1 MQGAIAPLLT
11 DIHYTRGE
19 LSLSVPTGP
28 PQAPIE
34 VYEPSIAPTG
44 GGRSSLGGEAEHG
57 RLSRLVHL
65 VSLLV
70 NILLF
75 GSKLWVY
82 IQSQSMVVLAALID
96 STVDLLAQGILLL
109 TNRLATVREPSET
122 VLYPAGRSRAE
133 PVGVIACALLM
144 AMASAQVIRDS
155 SLVLWEWHATGAV
168 RYVEIDMVDEALLG
182 MTTFLKFLLYV
193 WCQLMSKK
201 TNNVTVEAVAQ
212 DHLNDVLSNSAALVA
227 AAATQI
233 TSALWLAD
241 PGGAILISI
250 YIIYSWARTGM
261 EQMDL
266 VIGRA
271 ADPDF
276 LELVREMAETH
287 DPNATLD
294 QIRAYHF
301 GPRFLVEVEIVMA
314 HDTPLR
320 ESHDVGIVLQH
331 KIERLEQVE
340 RCFVHVD
347 YQERDV
353 DDHDPLTPLVYKT
366 QEAARLPPREKS
378 PRLASSGGGGFSQTS
393 THAEASAMA
402 AAPPATELPPAV
414 AAAAPWTPDAAQCT
428 IA

>member
-1 MQGAIAPLLT
+1 MFDVSRCLLF
-11 DIHYTRGE
+11 R
-19 LSLSVPTGP
+19 L
-28 PQAPIE
+28 Q
-34 VYEPSIAPTG
+34 VYEPSLAPTG
-44 GGRSSLGGEAEHG
+44 GRSTGLETGEAGE
-57 RLSRLVHL
+57 LSRRAHL
-65 VSLLV
+65 VSLIV

-82 IQSQSMVVLAALID
+82 LQSQSMVVLAALID
-96 STVDLLAQGILLL
+96 STVDLLAQGILLI
-109 TNRLATVREPSET
+109 TNRMASLQREPSET

-155 SLVLWEWHATGAV
+155 SLVLWQWWITGEE
-168 RYVEIDMVDEALLG
+168 RYVAIDLLDEILLF
-182 MTTFLKFLLYV
+182 MTTFLKFILYI
-193 WCQLMSKK
+193 WCVVMVKR
-201 TNNVTVEAVAQ
+201 TNNVTVEALAQ
-212 DHLNDVLSNSAALVA
+212 DHLNDVLSNSAALA
-227 AAATQI
+227 AAIATQW
-233 TSALWLAD
+233 ALSLWFVD
-241 PGGAILISI
+241 PVGAILISI

-266 VIGRA
+266 VIGRS

-287 DPNATLD
+287 DPGATLD

-301 GPRFLVEVEIVMA
+301 GPRFLVEVEIVMQPETA
-314 HDTPLR
+314 LR

-353 DDHDPLTPLVYKT
+353 DDHDPLTPLAYKT
-366 QEAARLPPREKS
+366 QDAARLPPPAERTIS
-378 PRLASSGGGGFSQTS
+378 PRIRADQSSKPPVDATTLPASV
-393 THAEASAMA
+393 APAPASKE
-402 AAPPATELPPAV
+402 PGVDLTKCV
-414 AAAAPWTPDAAQCT
+414 VS
-428 IA
+428 